1 MADSNEAHEPS
12 KSHSTL
18 KALLVALYAA
28 LLMLE
33 VCLIA
38 STALRTHA
46 YLPYLG
52 TDYAAT
58 LALATCIPLAL
69 GVAGVV
75 AIATS
80 LFVGRRR
87 WFIPAAV
94 IALVTPLICCVGFL
108 FWMGVIYGTGSGTT
122 VARAEEQGVVYR
134 LDYTTPG
141 DPPMPALI
149 LLECKPVPF
158 LCREVGVISN
168 LDMHPPLPELTLR
181 PGADGLAVLVNGTPV
196 AEYGDGVLACVPA
209 VGAAQ
214 CDQ

>member
-1 MADSNEAHEPS
+1 MADSNEVHAAS
-12 KSHSTL
+12 KSRSTL
-18 KALLVALYAA
+18 KVLLIALYAA

-33 VCLIA
+33 ACLIA
-38 STALRTHA
+38 STALRKHA

-52 TDYAAT
+52 TDYAEV

-69 GVAGVV
+69 GVVGVV
-75 AIATS
+75 AFTTS

-122 VARAEEQGVVYR
+122 VARAEERGVVYR

-168 LDMHPPLPELTLR
+168 LDVHPPLPELTLR
-181 PGADGLAVLVNGTPV
+181 PGADGLAVWVNGTPV
-196 AEYGDGVLACVPA
+196 AEYVDGVLACGPA